1 MERISGGFLRYLAF
15 GYELQLII
23 NIPAW
28 PHQSSNPL
36 LPKKTMPFA
45 DYYVVFSTMK
55 QHSWLAGLVILAAAC
70 GGGDKKAD
78 SNSPWPSPPDPTA
91 NGKGLNGEM
100 SDGEFGPDGMPIG
113 GDTGPV
119 KFLVRK
125 DDGLFYPAKP
135 VSEEPYSGKIEET
148 SPTDSS
154 LSVKVYQAGVLI
166 SIDEFFS
173 GSEQKKSSTT
183 FDALGEV
190 LKKEEWREDGAKVVV
205 ASQSPKAKSI
215 YIGRNLKWEESGLG
229 VYRDKPISTVLK
241 VFGAPSDR
249 KVRLTATT
257 RTETWI
263 YKNIKILDFNDAV
276 TLRTV
281 VFGISRNK
289 VVSVHIE
296 KGS

>member
-1 MERISGGFLRYLAF
+1 
-15 GYELQLII
+15 
-23 NIPAW
+23 
-28 PHQSSNPL
+28 
-36 LPKKTMPFA
+36 MPFA
-45 DYYVVFSTMK
+45 DYFVLFSAMK
-55 QHSWLAGLVILAAAC
+55 KHQWLAGLVILAAAC
-70 GGGDKKAD
+70 GGGDNPPAAVPD
-78 SNSPWPSPPDPTA
+78 QTYNAEMPSGDA
-91 NGKGLNGEM
+91 SG
-100 SDGEFGPDGMPIG
+100 GEFGPDGMPIG
-113 GDTGPV
+113 ADTGPV

-154 LSVKVYQAGVLI
+154 LSVKAYQAGVLI

-190 LKKEEWREDGAKVVV
+190 LKKEEWREDGTKVVA
-205 ASQSPKAKSI
+205 ASQLPKAKSI
-215 YIGRNLKWEESGLG
+215 YLGRNLKWEESGLG
-229 VYRDKPISTVLK
+229 VYRDKPLSTVLK
-241 VFGAPSDR
+241 VFGPPSDR

-281 VFGISRNK
+281 VFEISKNK
-289 VVSVHIE
+289 VISVQIE
-296 KGS
+296 NGS

>member
-1 MERISGGFLRYLAF
+1 M
-15 GYELQLII
+15 
-23 NIPAW
+23 
-28 PHQSSNPL
+28 
-36 LPKKTMPFA
+36 
-45 DYYVVFSTMK
+45 
-55 QHSWLAGLVILAAAC
+55 ILAVAC

-78 SNSPWPSPPDPTA
+78 SNLPAAAPDPTYDPYDVGMPGGDA
-91 NGKGLNGEM
+91 SG
-100 SDGEFGPDGMPIG
+100 GEFGPDG
-113 GDTGPV
+113 GDAVPV

-135 VSEEPYSGKIEET
+135 VSEEPYSGKIEGT
-148 SPTDSS
+148 SPTDSG

-183 FDALGEV
+183 FDVLGEV
-190 LKKEEWREDGAKVVV
+190 LKKEEWREDGTKVVV

-215 YIGRNLKWEESGLG
+215 YIGRNLKWDESGLG
-229 VYRDKPISTVLK
+229 VYRDKPVSTVLK
-241 VFGAPSDR
+241 VFGAPNDR

-257 RTETWI
+257 RSETWI

-281 VFGISRNK
+281 AFEVSRNK
-289 VVSVHIE
+289 VVSVQIE